1 MGRFGRM
8 LRFVFLLVLALLLV
22 DLIYGYVMGQP
33 TAQYIEIG
41 LHVIAV
47 ILVFGLNLR
56 ARGSFLRFTLHRSV
70 YHPKNHERVL
80 WIAAHTVPVVSRH

>member
-1 MGRFGRM
+1 MGRFGRK
-8 LRFVFLLVLALLLV
+8 LRFVFLLILALLLV

-47 ILVFGLNLR
+47 ILVLWASIY
-56 ARGSFLRFTLHRSV
+56 AREEVFSGSPFIVQCIIQKTMRGFCG
-70 YHPKNHERVL
+70 
-80 WIAAHTVPVVSRH
+80 

>member
-1 MGRFGRM
+1 M

-47 ILVFGLNLR
+47 ILVLGSWSYSMY
-56 ARGSFLRFTLHRSV
+56 AREEVFSGSPFMVQCIIQKTMRGFCG
-70 YHPKNHERVL
+70 
-80 WIAAHTVPVVSRH
+80 

>member
-1 MGRFGRM
+1 MGRFGRK
-8 LRFVFLLVLALLLV
+8 LRFVFLLILALLLV

-47 ILVFGLNLR
+47 ILVLGSWSYSMY
-56 ARGSFLRFTLHRSV
+56 AREEVFSGSPFMVQCIIQKTMRGFCG
-70 YHPKNHERVL
+70 
-80 WIAAHTVPVVSRH
+80 

>member
-1 MGRFGRM
+1 M

-47 ILVFGLNLR
+47 ILVLGRGHIQCTR
-56 ARGSFLRFTLHRSV
+56 ARKFSPVHPSWFSV
-70 YHPKNHERVL
+70 SSKKP
-80 WIAAHTVPVVSRH
+80 